1 MKKNLGNDLNCTR
14 TFHWSFIVPYNF
26 LSCVYL
32 RIILDYLYQPEINS
46 STVNVTPKISET
58 IDNQIRGI
66 NMQRRASASANAN
79 VAREGK
85 KKKNA

>member
-1 MKKNLGNDLNCTR
+1 MYIYEFLN
-14 TFHWSFIVPYNF
+14 N
-26 LSCVYL
+26 
-32 RIILDYLYQPEINS
+32 LYQPEINS

-66 NMQRRASASANAN
+66 NMQRRASASVSANAN